1 MLLKKI
7 SCFTNSLSSRELQK
21 LKFKT
26 GILIIKFQ
34 LLKKK
39 KNTTHS
45 VVFTR
50 LIFSEN
56 PVHF

>member
-39 KNTTHS
+39 IQPT
-45 VVFTR
+45 VLYLQV
-50 LIFSEN
+50 
-56 PVHF
+56 